1 MQTVYEKITIIEIA
15 RKKKEKYIHFDSE
28 VKLFFVRPPCAVYR
42 EKKVTKKE
50 L

>member
-15 RKKKEKYIHFDSE
+15 RKKREIYIDSE